1 VQVVVNFKSYI
12 LSTLS
17 PRSAYGDM
25 LAIKEA
31 LYEIVVIV
39 LGTVD
44 NLVRSVKV
52 YGADQFV
59 WV

>member
-1 VQVVVNFKSYI
+1 VQVVVNFESLRFI
-12 LSTLS
+12 HTFSLIA

-31 LYEIVVIV
+31 LYEIVAIV

-52 YGADQFV
+52 YGD
-59 WV
+59 

>member
-1 VQVVVNFKSYI
+1 
-12 LSTLS
+12 
-17 PRSAYGDM
+17 M